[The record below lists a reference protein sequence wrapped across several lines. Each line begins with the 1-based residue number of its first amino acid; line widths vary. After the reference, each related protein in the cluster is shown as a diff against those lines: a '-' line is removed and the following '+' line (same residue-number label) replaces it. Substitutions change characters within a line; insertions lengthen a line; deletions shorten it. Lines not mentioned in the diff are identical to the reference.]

1 MMTVSEQN
9 QKKTQKRIIR
19 VNVICLFFLQK
30 IGKPNRPAQ
39 QQHRKVPVGLAAAVV
54 AALLNLMTI
63 GLAVLR
69 KATTTVAGLA
79 AQKVTRMAEEAEEV
93 GEVAEETQA
102 DDNKMVAAVV
112 AADDLEVCIH
122 IFI

>member
-1 MMTVSEQN
+1 MNETKK
-9 QKKTQKRIIR
+9 KKTEKRIIR

-39 QQHRKVPVGLAAAVV
+39 QQHQKVPVGLAAAAV
-54 AALLNLMTI
+54 AALPNLIMI
-63 GLAVLR
+63 GLAALQ
-69 KATTTVAGLA
+69 KATTMVAGLA
-79 AQKVTRMAEEAEEV
+79 AQKVTRMAEEAEEA
-93 GEVAEETQA
+93 GEVAEETQG